1 MNIEGRTDNSKSVV
15 SLLNGQGK
23 SAVLIVCE
31 HASNHIPSKYADLGL
46 SKDVLQSHIAW
57 DPGAHK
63 VALHLSKLL
72 DSPYVKGEISRLVY
86 DCNRSPNAASAMPE
100 KSEKYDIP
108 GNAGLSSAER
118 NNRINDIY
126 LPFEKCLADTFTAFK
141 QPPAFITIHSF
152 TGNFLDK
159 PREVELGILH
169 DKDTRLADAMLAVA
183 GKHTQLVTRRNEPYG
198 PQHDV
203 THTLTTHAMPS
214 KVPNVMIEIR
224 NDLITTDEECEQ
236 VAFMLHKI
244 ISEALLAIGHT
255 KGSSIQNKEQAS

>member
-1 MNIEGRTDNSKSVV
+1 MNVEGSTHNSKSVV
-15 SLLNGQGK
+15 SLVNDQGK

-31 HASNHIPSKYADLGL
+31 HASNHVPSKYADLGL

-63 VALHLSKLL
+63 VASHLSKLL
-72 DSPYVKGEISRLVY
+72 DAPYVKGEVSRLVY
-86 DCNRSPNAASAMPE
+86 DCNRPPDAASAMPE

-108 GNAGLSSAER
+108 GNRGISSAER
-118 NNRINDIY
+118 DERIYDVY
-126 LPFEKCLADTFTAFK
+126 LPFEKCLADTFSAFK
-141 QPPAFITIHSF
+141 TPPAFITIHSF

-169 DKDTRLADAMLAVA
+169 DTDTRLADAMLSVA
-183 GKHTQLVTRRNEPYG
+183 DKHTKMVTRRNEPYG
-198 PQHDV
+198 PQHNV

-214 KVPNVMIEIR
+214 KVPNVMIEVR

-244 ISEALLAIGHT
+244 IKEALLAIGHT
-255 KGSSIQNKEQAS
+255 NGSPDQNKEQAS